1 METWFWIL
9 GWSLSIL
16 TISGNG
22 SIIFL
27 VCSRR
32 RLRTKTNAFIV
43 SLAVADFFVGLSTVP
58 SLFFCQEEGDCN
70 GLSNGLRNLFPYASV
85 VNLCTLVLERY
96 VAVVMPF
103 KYLTFMKRRRVFLV
117 IFISWAI
124 PVITALAFFK
134 RDRLCLGQCLLY
146 DIIISMNIFFLA
158 FLPCCGLIFYFA
170 SMLLLLTSTNEQ
182 LVS

>member
-32 RLRTKTNAFIV
+32 RLRTKTNVFIV

-58 SLFFCQEEGDCN
+58 SLIFCQEEGDYN
-70 GLSNGLRNLFPYASV
+70 GLSNDLRNLFPFASV
-85 VNLCTLVLERY
+85 VNLCTLVLELY

-117 IFISWAI
+117 IFTSWAI

-134 RDRLCLGQCLLY
+134 MDQLCPSQWSLY
-146 DIIISMNIFFLA
+146 DIIISMNIIFLA
-158 FLPCCGLIFYFA
+158 FCHA
-170 SMLLLLTSTNEQ
+170 
-182 LVS
+182 VV